1 MDKITEKRIQTL
13 HPDIRNK
20 TTEFINEAERQGIV
34 LRITSGFRS
43 YDEQNKLY
51 AQGRTTAGPII
62 TNAKGGESNHN
73 FAVAFDVV
81 QLVNGKADW
90 NCDWDAIA
98 KIAKSFGFA
107 WGGDWKKFKDK
118 PHFEMTFG
126 NTLSQLRNK
135 IKAGKIKD
143 GYVILI

>member
-1 MDKITEKRIQTL
+1 MKLAQLARLCDTVVCCRLLPLQ
-13 HPDIRNK
+13 K
-20 TTEFINEAERQGIV
+20 T
-34 LRITSGFRS
+34 
-43 YDEQNKLY
+43 
-51 AQGRTTAGPII
+51 
-62 TNAKGGESNHN
+62 
-73 FAVAFDVV
+73 DVV